1 MGAPLR
7 QVRMTPK
14 AEDTRRRILQAA
26 LELFQERGFAE
37 TTMRDI
43 AQRASVAVGAAY
55 YYFDSKEKLVMDFYA
70 QTQTDMQEASRESLS
85 GLSGLRER
93 LKAAIE
99 LKFDRLRPYRKVLGA
114 LFRSAADPA
123 SPISPFGEETRE
135 IREQSIQIFREALEG
150 SDVRLPRDLREH
162 LQYLLWLYHMGL
174 ILLWIHDAS
183 PDQARTERVMEKSLD
198 LIARAIKLSRFAL
211 MAPIRR
217 AALELLRSFHDEP
230 RA

>member
-1 MGAPLR
+1 MSPVVR
-7 QVRMTPK
+7 QPRTTPK

-43 AQRASVAVGAAY
+43 AKRASVAVGAAY
-55 YYFDSKEKLVMDFYA
+55 YYFESKEKLVLDFYA
-70 QTQTDMQEASRESLS
+70 QVQTDMQEASRESLS
-85 GLSGLRER
+85 GLPGLRER

-114 LFRSAADPA
+114 LFRNAADPA
-123 SPISPFGEETRE
+123 SPISPFGEETRK
-135 IREQSIQIFREALEG
+135 IREESIQIFREALEG
-150 SDVRLPRDLREH
+150 SDVRLPADLREH
-162 LQYLLWLYHMGL
+162 LPSLLWLYHMGL
-174 ILLWIHDAS
+174 ILLWIHDTS

-198 LIARAIKLSRFAL
+198 LIVRGIKLARFRV

-217 AALELLRSFHDEP
+217 AALDLLRSFDDGHK
-230 RA
+230 A